1 MLFEL
6 RQYWS
11 QPGQR
16 DALVEMMETEIFPL
30 QIRKG
35 IAVVGAFVAEDDPDH
50 FVWLRRFDSE
60 QHREEQYVTFY
71 DSPEWTDDIGPR
83 VRALLVRERMQ
94 ITRLNPIGPSALH

>member
-16 DALVEMMETEIFPL
+16 DALVEIMEQEIIPL
-30 QIRKG
+30 QIKHG
-35 IAVVGAFVAEDDPDH
+35 IAVVGAFTAEEDPDH

-60 QHREEQYVTFY
+60 QHRDEQYASFY
-71 DSPEWTDDIGPR
+71 QSPEWLDDIAPR
-83 VRALLVRERMQ
+83 VRALMVREKMH
-94 ITRLNPIGPSALH
+94 ITRLNPISSSPLH

>member
-11 QPGQR
+11 QPGRR
-16 DALVEMMETEIFPL
+16 DALVAMMETEIFPL
-30 QIRKG
+30 QIAHG

-60 QHREEQYVTFY
+60 QHREERYASFY
-71 DSPEWTDDIGPR
+71 ESAEWTDDIGPR
-83 VRALLVRERMQ
+83 VRTLLVREQMQ
-94 ITRLNPIGPSALH
+94 ITRLAPISCSPLH